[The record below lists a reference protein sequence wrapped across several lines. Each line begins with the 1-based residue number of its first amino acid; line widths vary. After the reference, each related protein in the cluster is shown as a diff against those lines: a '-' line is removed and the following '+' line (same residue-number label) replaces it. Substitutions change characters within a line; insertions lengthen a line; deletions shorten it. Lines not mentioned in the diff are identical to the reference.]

1 MDVVRG
7 CIQDFPPAPPQTD
20 EDGLITLEMAEMAS
34 IAVRDWSS
42 LVRDT
47 KKVKSV
53 INFNMC

>member
-1 MDVVRG
+1 MDSLRV
-7 CIQDFPPAPPQTD
+7 CILDSPAPPKTD